1 MAALLKLFRAFPR
14 PRQNPHGS
22 PGPEAQVLRPPLP
35 SAFTLLQP
43 APPGLCTCSSP
54 RLHPHSLTVHRTP
67 LAPHS
72 LELAAAASSIHHSTM
87 GPRAPPAGDTVVL
100 RGQLTGHTELG
111 GAGCCRQGKE
121 LKRGGL
127 LTRGGTGRGQLPAPG
142 LGLGP
147 GLQESAGS
155 TLLPN
160 STGCGSSARL
170 IHGGK
175 KCSFPGPTDQ
185 AQGVGEPP
193 GDPPN
198 GTSAGTCL
206 PPGKT
211 RAPVALRGVQESPQ
225 FTNGWDKAHQS
236 LDS

>member
-1 MAALLKLFRAFPR
+1 MLFSPPAPSFSHCP
-14 PRQNPHGS
+14 QDA
-22 PGPEAQVLRPPLP
+22 PGPSQPRARCGCVIHP
-35 SAFTLLQP
+35 SLNHGP
-43 APPGLCTCSSP
+43 SSSP
-54 RLHPHSLTVHRTP
+54 CWGHC
-67 LAPHS
+67 
-72 LELAAAASSIHHSTM
+72 
-87 GPRAPPAGDTVVL
+87 GPAGAAD
-100 RGQLTGHTELG
+100 TGHTELG

-185 AQGVGEPP
+185 AHGVGEPP

-211 RAPVALRGVQESPQ
+211 RAPVALRGVQGSPQ